1 MRSSYYEF
9 RIAGVL
15 PPEALQDYEQ
25 LTASLEPVE
34 TVLQGPLPG
43 SSSPAQSPPRATR
56 DLRRASGKPSSSRA
70 TRSAGQRR
78 RRQPGNGRVAGNARI
93 PLNQMRR

>member
-34 TVLQGPLPG
+34 TVLQGPLPDQ
-43 SSSPAQSPPRATR
+43 AA
-56 DLRRASGKPSSSRA
+56 LHVASSRDS
-70 TRSAGQRR
+70 RSSA
-78 RRQPGNGRVAGNARI
+78 RVW
-93 PLNQMRR
+93 

>member
-1 MRSSYYEF
+1 MRSSYYEI

-34 TVLQGPLPG
+34 TVLHGPLPDQVALQG
-43 SSSPAQSPPRATR
+43 LLARLEIFGARLVSLRV
-56 DLRRASGKPSSSRA
+56 LRRRGPPNGEVTA
-70 TRSAGQRR
+70 TG
-78 RRQPGNGRVAGNARI
+78 
-93 PLNQMRR
+93 

>member
-1 MRSSYYEF
+1 MRTSYYEI

-34 TVLQGPLPG
+34 TVLQGPLPDQAALHSLLSRLEIFG
-43 SSSPAQSPPRATR
+43 ARVVGLRVLPQRGPPAGEGTTT
-56 DLRRASGKPSSSRA
+56 G
-70 TRSAGQRR
+70 
-78 RRQPGNGRVAGNARI
+78 
-93 PLNQMRR
+93 